1 MSRSKLSAKY
11 GSFSNPAY
19 LSAGEPYNDSD
30 PMRSSRHYGLNMLAP
45 GTKTGKGNK
54 AVFDKFKPLFEKE
67 TYRGAMRAEERAA
80 RRDAKRAGIIQPV
93 MKPASAVRSKTSG
106 LGSYDGSLGGAFVHL
121 PASGGGDGAKKVKG
135 DYESA
140 PRGITAKPGQKGSYG
155 TRGTTISESHSKF
168 GVANEF
174 AHKTGDHYDAAE
186 SWKKN
191 EGNEAKKKEQSNPF
205 RPAALGKKGGP
216 GVRGTTLGGPKGHGV
231 CGEYAYVPQGPEV
244 AEICSPPEKAWHVTK
259 PNTGPINKPLRYLED
274 PQELKL
280 AAAREAL
287 ETEKERM
294 AEKKAFVPM
303 GAGRAK
309 IGATRSV
316 VRMGINR

>member
-1 MSRSKLSAKY
+1 LEDPKVRV
-11 GSFSNPAY
+11 GSFPNPASTFARAI
-19 LSAGEPYNDSD
+19 L
-30 PMRSSRHYGLNMLAP
+30 
-45 GTKTGKGNK
+45 T
-54 AVFDKFKPLFEKE
+54 LFW
-67 TYRGAMRAEERAA
+67 
-80 RRDAKRAGIIQPV
+80 
-93 MKPASAVRSKTSG
+93 
-106 LGSYDGSLGGAFVHL
+106 
-121 PASGGGDGAKKVKG
+121 
-135 DYESA
+135 
-140 PRGITAKPGQKGSYG
+140 QKS
-155 TRGTTISESHSKF
+155 
-168 GVANEF
+168 
-174 AHKTGDHYDAAE
+174 
-186 SWKKN
+186 
-191 EGNEAKKKEQSNPF
+191 
-205 RPAALGKKGGP
+205 
-216 GVRGTTLGGPKGHGV
+216 KGHGV

-259 PNTGPINKPLRYLED
+259 PNTGPINKVSIARFPNPGRLCSHTRLTLFFLNQKPLRYLED

>member
-1 MSRSKLSAKY
+1 MTTKARRGESPRNLARKGATARAGRLFPNRTQSSAW
-11 GSFSNPAY
+11 
-19 LSAGEPYNDSD
+19 
-30 PMRSSRHYGLNMLAP
+30 RTSSR
-45 GTKTGKGNK
+45 T
-54 AVFDKFKPLFEKE
+54 
-67 TYRGAMRAEERAA
+67 
-80 RRDAKRAGIIQPV
+80 KRA
-93 MKPASAVRSKTSG
+93 T
-106 LGSYDGSLGGAFVHL
+106 
-121 PASGGGDGAKKVKG
+121 
-135 DYESA
+135 
-140 PRGITAKPGQKGSYG
+140 TT
-155 TRGTTISESHSKF
+155 TRR
-168 GVANEF
+168 
-174 AHKTGDHYDAAE
+174 E

-191 EGNEAKKKEQSNPF
+191 EGNEAKKKNKATRSG
-205 RPAALGKKGGP
+205 RPRLARKEALGCEVPRLEDPK
-216 GVRGTTLGGPKGHGV
+216 VRVGSFPNPASTFARTILTLFWQKSKGHGV

-259 PNTGPINKPLRYLED
+259 PNTGPINKVSIARFPNPGRLCSHTRLTLFFLNQKPLRYLED